1 MFSFKKYTQNL
12 PFAYD
17 TSSLFLPWAMMLM
30 VFLASLTMAGAL
42 AVNNMVEHWNS
53 SISGSL
59 TVQVMPSSVKAA
71 GNMVD
76 NTIAEVDRAVAV
88 LKETTG
94 ITQVRVLDNSELG
107 KLLEPWLGDVALQD
121 DIPIPR
127 LIDVK
132 IAVPENVNFPKLK
145 DELAKYAPNASVDV
159 HRVWLAKL
167 MSLASALNFLAWVV
181 MLLVLI
187 TTAVTV
193 MYATITSLEVH
204 RPAIE
209 LLHLIG
215 ARDAY
220 ISLLFSRRTLTFS
233 FGGALIGMILALPL
247 IIIIG
252 TMASG
257 LEGGV
262 LANGSLNFAQWL
274 LIIALPLGAAL
285 LSGFTA
291 FLTVSFKLKR
301 TV

>member
-1 MFSFKKYTQNL
+1 MLIFKKYTQNL

-17 TSSLFLPWAMMLM
+17 TSSLFLPWIMMLM
-30 VFLASLTMAGAL
+30 VFLASLTMAGSL
-42 AVNNMVEHWNS
+42 AVNNMTEHWNS
-53 SISGSL
+53 SIAGSL

-71 GNMVD
+71 GNMLD
-76 NTIAEVDRAVAV
+76 NTMAEVDRAVAV
-88 LKETTG
+88 LKQAKG
-94 ITQVRVLDNSELG
+94 IKDVRVLSDAELG
-107 KLLEPWLGDVALQD
+107 KLLEPWLGNIDLQD
-121 DIPIPR
+121 DIPVPR

-132 IAVPENVNFPKLK
+132 INMAENVDFPKLK
-145 DELAKYAPNASVDV
+145 DELAKYAPNASLDI

-167 MSLASALNFLAWVV
+167 MSLAATLNFLAWVV
-181 MLLVLI
+181 MLLALV

-193 MYATITSLEVH
+193 MYATFTSLEVH

-233 FGGALIGMILALPL
+233 FGGALVGMLLAIPL

-252 TMASG
+252 TMAAG

-262 LANGSLNFAQWL
+262 LANASLSALQWL
-274 LIIALPLGAAL
+274 LIAALPFAAAI

-291 FLTVSFKLKR
+291 FLTVGFKLKR
-301 TV
+301 TM